1 MKNSEGLWCPLLA
14 LSRFRIVPGV
24 EVVRVG
30 WTIAGNFDNYSFG
43 VRARKVIV
51 TYATRFRVHASR
63 GKRLQ
68 RLGIEM
74 MVVVPSNGTT
84 TEMIAIAEVP
94 LPRNNC
100 CYAIVPV

>member
-1 MKNSEGLWCPLLA
+1 MC
-14 LSRFRIVPGV
+14 
-24 EVVRVG
+24 VG
-30 WTIAGNFDNYSFG
+30 WTITGDFDDYSFG

-74 MVVVPSNGTT
+74 
-84 TEMIAIAEVP
+84 IAIAEVP

-100 CYAIVPV
+100 CYAIVPVRMCLDRGVRGNEQQNRVKVRS